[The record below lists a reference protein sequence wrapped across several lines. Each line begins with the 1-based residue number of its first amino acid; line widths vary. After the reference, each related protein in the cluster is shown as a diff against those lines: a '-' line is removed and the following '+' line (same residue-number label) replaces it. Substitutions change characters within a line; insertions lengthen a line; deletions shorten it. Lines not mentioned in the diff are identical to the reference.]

1 MSSLHTYSCKD
12 GYLED
17 MPFLEQI
24 VAMSG
29 SFGGDGHQ
37 FMGYIDNDSSG
48 GEQYLGASYLSGWN
62 LDLEKQP
69 DLDNDLVDVLIDPR
83 TMAPICIE
91 PASSD
96 DQLVD
101 VEKLPP
107 FEGFEDLPESIET
120 APDKDVVQP
129 LFVVPTETME
139 TIATVPERTWNR
151 EVLLIQIAPA
161 AKPFAGSMLK
171 SKRIDGTRN
180 AVTQTSRMAVV
191 EERYEKPPFSYSCLI
206 ALALKNSES
215 GFLPVSEIYSFIL

>member
-48 GEQYLGASYLSGWN
+48 GEQHLSASYLSGWN

-91 PASSD
+91 PAYSD

-101 VEKLPP
+101 VEKLPS
-107 FEGFEDLPESIET
+107 FEGFEDLSEGIET
-120 APDKDVVQP
+120 APNKDALQP
-129 LFVVPTETME
+129 MFVVPME

-161 AKPFAGSMLK
+161 TKPLTGSMLK
-171 SKRIDGTRN
+171 SRSINGTRN
-180 AVTQTSRMAVV
+180 AVTQTSRTAIV